1 MKLKLITAAILSTT
15 LLSGCGGSSSGSSSN
30 DPQNGNQQDAAL
42 THNQANM
49 QKVLDTN
56 ADIAYAAYSD
66 SVDTAQALLDALIEF
81 RKNPTSENLAAA
93 KAAWLV
99 AREPYGQTEVY
110 RFRLSPI
117 DSTDYA
123 NEDGPE
129 GDINAWPLGE
139 ALIDYTVSGNDF
151 NNDQLGVTANE
162 VPINGGGA
170 VVQEDNNN
178 IINNTSIVIDN
189 TLLSRTMTAEDERD
203 VIAGYHAIE
212 FLLWGQD
219 LNNEASAD
227 TVGTRDQAVKT
238 HDADNIATGTGHGSG
253 GFRSITDFADYDM
266 GTHTLSGG
274 FASDAEYD
282 STNLKHRRL
291 KYLEVAAQKLVGDLT
306 AVRDGWAVGAPYRT
320 AFTSIN
326 NINEGKTK
334 FYEILYAMG
343 TMAQGELAGE
353 RMQIALSADSQEDEH
368 SCFSDNTHR
377 DFWLNAEGIANV
389 YYGDYAGY
397 DSTLD
402 GEDDNTNRAV
412 TGYGLDD
419 YLTDA
424 GSTAGNTLEMA
435 LATTKAKYEAIDTN
449 ARAGY
454 PVDVVIMDK
463 TSERAKP
470 IADMI
475 YALTE
480 EAFGV
485 QDILEA
491 MEIDGDAWDPEGT
504 ACDTTDPTAECE

>member
-15 LLSGCGGSSSGSSSN
+15 LLSGCGGSSSGGSSN
-30 DPQNGNQQDAAL
+30 APQQGSSNISHNL
-42 THNQANM
+42 TNM
-49 QKVLDTN
+49 QKVLETN

-66 SVDTAQALLDALIEF
+66 SVDTAQDLKEAIDTFANNPTQTNLDA
-81 RKNPTSENLAAA
+81 A
-93 KAAWLV
+93 KEAWLV

-117 DSTDYA
+117 DSTDYT

-139 ALIDYTVSGNDF
+139 ALIDYTTAGNDF
-151 NNDQLGVTANE
+151 GNDQLGVTENS
-162 VPINGGGA
+162 VPTPGLNSGGA
-170 VVQEDNNN
+170 VNSGDAN
-178 IINNTSIVIDN
+178 IINTTGITIDA
-189 TLLSRTMTAEDERD
+189 TLLSNTMQAADERD

-219 LNNEASAD
+219 LDNTMSPD
-227 TVGTRDQAVKT
+227 TSGSRDEAVKT
-238 HDADNIATGTGHGSG
+238 HDANNLATGGQ
-253 GFRSITDFADYDM
+253 RPLTDF
-266 GTHTLSGG
+266 T
-274 FASDAEYD
+274 SDTYAQ
-282 STNLKHRRL
+282 RRL
-291 KYLEVAAQKLVGDLT
+291 DYLQVAAQKLVDDLT
-306 AVRDGWAVGAPYRT
+306 TVRNGWAKSGQPGYSAGNYRDQ
-320 AFTSIN
+320 FTSVSSIDQA
-326 NINEGKTK
+326 KSK

-343 TMAQGELAGE
+343 TLAQGELAGE

-402 GEDDNTNRAV
+402 GTDDNTTRAV

-419 YLTDA
+419 YLADVGSSA
-424 GSTAGNTLEMA
+424 GSDLEAA
-435 LATTKAKYEAIDTN
+435 LTTTKTKYEAIDAN

-463 TSERAKP
+463 TGERAKP
-470 IADMI
+470 VADMI
-475 YALTE
+475 YSLTE

-485 QDILEA
+485 QEILEA
-491 MEIDGDAWDPEGT
+491 MEIDGDAYDPEGT